1 VSDWLVGLIAIYGLP
16 ALFIILVAAQ
26 AGVPMPMTLL
36 LVIIGSLTEQG
47 QLQLWQVLI
56 IGTAGAAAGDLLGYS
71 IGRWGG
77 RKAIKKIAGKLGG
90 EDSIEKAKNF
100 NRKWGSVGIFFSR
113 WLVTPLGPWMN
124 LTSGATDFPW
134 TTFALWVLLGEVV
147 WISLYVTIGRIF
159 SDQVEYISGVLGN
172 LTWVIFGLAVA
183 GPLIWNLRGL
193 LKPGNHDE

>member
-1 VSDWLVGLIAIYGLP
+1 MSDWLMGLIAIYGLP

-36 LVIIGSLTEQG
+36 LIIIGSLTEQG
-47 QLQLWQVLI
+47 QLQLWQVLLM
-56 IGTAGAAAGDLLGYS
+56 GTAGAVAGDLLGYS

-77 RKAIKKIAGKLGG
+77 RKVVKKFAAKLGG
-90 EDSIEKAKNF
+90 EDTIEKAKKF

-134 TTFALWVLLGEVV
+134 GTFALWVLLGEAV

-159 SDQVEYISGVLGN
+159 SDQVEYISNVLGN

-193 LKPGNHDE
+193 LKTNNSED